1 MSRIIKGSVWEE
13 DPCVVEVPLPPPPS
27 PKKSGDEGIYGE
39 KRDAAQRHDLEDSLA
54 RQQRELEEAR
64 AAFDETRET
73 MMADLYQKKK
83 AAEAFLEKA
92 RTDAGIMRSEAEQER
107 ENIIEDAR
115 QQADTIRADA
125 RSAGHEEGTA
135 AGREEGIAQIREEQ
149 KQIILDA
156 NAKAEKTMTDAK
168 EESHAYVLQAENEI
182 ASLAMDI
189 VDKVLPQHFIDVPQ
203 IILPLIRK
211 ALLKVK
217 DQQEVVI
224 RVSPGDY
231 DLILLARSELQNI
244 LEGSSAVLEIHSD
257 ETLGAGDS
265 ILETPN
271 GNVDARVA
279 TQLEIIRKAVQD
291 AMS

>member
-1 MSRIIKGSVWEE
+1 
-13 DPCVVEVPLPPPPS
+13 
-27 PKKSGDEGIYGE
+27 
-39 KRDAAQRHDLEDSLA
+39 
-54 RQQRELEEAR
+54 
-64 AAFDETRET
+64 

-107 ENIIEDAR
+107 ENILEDAR

-203 IILPLIRK
+203 MVLPVVRDAILR
-211 ALLKVK
+211 VK
-217 DQQEVVI
+217 DQKEIVVHI
-224 RVSPGDY
+224 PPESYDFVLMARDELRSILTAGDTNLTITSDEGLKPGDC
-231 DLILLARSELQNI
+231 L
-244 LEGSSAVLEIHSD
+244 V
-257 ETLGAGDS
+257 
-265 ILETPN
+265 ETPN
-271 GNVDARVA
+271 GNVDARLQ
-279 TQLEIIRKAVQD
+279 TQIEQLKKAVREV
-291 AMS
+291 ML

>member
-13 DPCVVEVPLPPPPS
+13 DPCVVEVPLPPPS

-73 MMADLYQKKK
+73 MMADLYQKK
-83 AAEAFLEKA
+83 
-92 RTDAGIMRSEAEQER
+92 
-107 ENIIEDAR
+107 
-115 QQADTIRADA
+115 
-125 RSAGHEEGTA
+125 
-135 AGREEGIAQIREEQ
+135 EGIAQIREEQ